1 MAPEGLMTRPS
12 GALNALARS
21 FIKRAVSII
30 QSKSQGTAMSEG
42 VRPEVR
48 YKRILLK
55 LSGEILAGDKSG
67 GIDAEII
74 NALVRQIREVADLG
88 VEVGIVIG
96 GGNIFRGVQAG
107 SQGLDRVTGDYMG
120 MLATA
125 INALAL
131 QDRLEAE
138 GVDTRVLSAIEMKEI
153 SEPYIKRRATRHL
166 EKGRV
171 VIFACGTGNP
181 FFTTDTAASLRAM
194 EISAEVLLKGTKV
207 DAVYDSDPV
216 KNKDAKPYREISF
229 MDVLQKGL
237 RVMDTAAI
245 SLCMDNNLPII
256 VFNVGVEGNLR
267 GIVCGDRVGTLV
279 QG

>member
-1 MAPEGLMTRPS
+1 MVE
-12 GALNALARS
+12 
-21 FIKRAVSII
+21 I
-30 QSKSQGTAMSEG
+30 QEAG
-42 VRPEVR
+42 VK
-48 YKRILLK
+48 YKRIMLK
-55 LSGEILAGDKSG
+55 LSGEILAGENSG
-67 GIDAEII
+67 GIDPDIL
-74 NALVRQIREVADLG
+74 NRLVAQIREVSRLG
-88 VEVGIVIG
+88 VQIAIVIG
-96 GGNIFRGVQAG
+96 GGNIFRGIQAG
-107 SQGLDRVTGDYMG
+107 SQGLDRITGDYMG

-153 SEPYIKRRATRHL
+153 SEPYIKRRAPRHL

-194 EISAEVLLKGTKV
+194 EMGAEILLKGTKV
-207 DAVYDSDPV
+207 DAIYDCDPV
-216 KNKDAKPYREISF
+216 KNKDAKPFTKISF
-229 MDVLQKGL
+229 MDVLQRGL

-245 SLCMDNNLPII
+245 SLCMDNNLPIV

-267 GIVCGDRVGTLV
+267 RIVCGESVGTLV

>member
-1 MAPEGLMTRPS
+1 
-12 GALNALARS
+12 
-21 FIKRAVSII
+21 
-30 QSKSQGTAMSEG
+30 MSEIK
-42 VRPEVR
+42 

-55 LSGEILAGDKSG
+55 LSGEILAGDKG
-67 GIDAEII
+67 MGIDPAIVKT
-74 NALVRQIREVADLG
+74 LVAQIREVVQLG
-88 VEVGIVIG
+88 VQVAVVIG
-96 GGNIFRGVQAG
+96 GGNIFRGVQGGGA
-107 SQGLDRVTGDYMG
+107 QGIERVTGDYMG

-138 GVDTRVLSAIEMKEI
+138 GVYTRVLSAIEMRQI
-153 SEPYIKRRATRHL
+153 SEPYIRRRATRHL

-171 VIFACGTGNP
+171 VVFACGTGNP

-194 EISAEVLLKGTKV
+194 EMGAEVLLKGTKV

-216 KNKDAKPYREISF
+216 KNPDAKPFQTISF
-229 MDVLQKGL
+229 MDVLQQGL

-245 SLCMDNNLPII
+245 SLCMDNHLPIV
-256 VFNVGVEGNLR
+256 VFNIGVEGNLR
-267 GIVCGDRVGTLV
+267 RIVCGEPVGTLV

>member
-1 MAPEGLMTRPS
+1 MVE
-12 GALNALARS
+12 
-21 FIKRAVSII
+21 I
-30 QSKSQGTAMSEG
+30 QEAG
-42 VRPEVR
+42 VK
-48 YKRILLK
+48 YKRIMLK
-55 LSGEILAGDKSG
+55 LSGEILAGENSG
-67 GIDAEII
+67 GIDPDIL
-74 NALVRQIREVADLG
+74 NRLVAQIREVSRLG
-88 VEVGIVIG
+88 VQIAIVIG
-96 GGNIFRGVQAG
+96 GGNIFRGIQAG
-107 SQGLDRVTGDYMG
+107 SQGLDRITGDYMG

-194 EISAEVLLKGTKV
+194 EMGAEILLKGTKV
-207 DAVYDSDPV
+207 DAIYDSDPV
-216 KNKDAKPYREISF
+216 KNKDAKHFTKISF
-229 MDVLQKGL
+229 MDVLQRGL

-245 SLCMDNNLPII
+245 SLCMDNNLPIV

-267 GIVCGDRVGTLV
+267 RIVCGESVGTLV

>member
-1 MAPEGLMTRPS
+1 MA
-12 GALNALARS
+12 A
-21 FIKRAVSII
+21 IK
-30 QSKSQGTAMSEG
+30 
-42 VRPEVR
+42 

-55 LSGEILAGDKSG
+55 LSGEILAGDNQG
-67 GIDAEII
+67 GIDPNIL
-74 NALVRQIREVADLG
+74 NQLVSQIKEVSELG
-88 VEVGIVIG
+88 IQTAIVIG

-138 GVDTRVLSAIEMKEI
+138 GVYTRVLSAIEMKEI

-194 EISAEVLLKGTKV
+194 EMEADVLLKGTKV
-207 DAVYDSDPV
+207 DYVYDSDPK
-216 KNKDAKPYREISF
+216 KNKEAQPFKHISF
-229 MDVLQKGL
+229 MDVLQRGL

-245 SLCMDNNLPII
+245 SLCMDNKLPII
-256 VFNVGVEGNLR
+256 VFNVGVQGNLR
-267 GIVCGDRVGTLV
+267 RIVHGEQVGTLV
-279 QG
+279 EG

>member
-1 MAPEGLMTRPS
+1 MAS
-12 GALNALARS
+12 
-21 FIKRAVSII
+21 IK
-30 QSKSQGTAMSEG
+30 
-42 VRPEVR
+42 

-55 LSGEILAGDKSG
+55 LSGEILAGENQG
-67 GIDAEII
+67 GIDPQIL
-74 NALVRQIREVADLG
+74 NQLVSQIREVSELG
-88 VEVGIVIG
+88 IEIAIVIG

-131 QDRLEAE
+131 QDRLESE
-138 GVDTRVLSAIEMKEI
+138 GVFTRVLSAIEMKEI

-194 EISAEVLLKGTKV
+194 EMGADVLLKGTKV
-207 DAVYDSDPV
+207 DYVYDSDPK
-216 KNKDAKPYREISF
+216 KNSDARPFKQISF
-229 MDVLQKGL
+229 MEVLQRGL

-245 SLCMDNNLPII
+245 SLCMDNQLPII

-267 GIVCGDRVGTLV
+267 RIVQGESVGTLV
-279 QG
+279 EG

>member
-1 MAPEGLMTRPS
+1 MVE
-12 GALNALARS
+12 
-21 FIKRAVSII
+21 I
-30 QSKSQGTAMSEG
+30 QEAG
-42 VRPEVR
+42 VK
-48 YKRILLK
+48 YKRIMLQ
-55 LSGEILAGDKSG
+55 LSGEILAGENSG
-67 GIDAEII
+67 GIDPDIL
-74 NALVRQIREVADLG
+74 NRLVMQIREVSRLG
-88 VEVGIVIG
+88 VQIAIVIG
-96 GGNIFRGVQAG
+96 GGNIFRGIQAG
-107 SQGLDRVTGDYMG
+107 SQGLDRITGDYMG

-194 EISAEVLLKGTKV
+194 EMGAEILLKGTKV
-207 DAVYDSDPV
+207 DAIYDSDPV
-216 KNKDAKPYREISF
+216 KNKDAKPFTKISF
-229 MDVLQKGL
+229 MDVLQRGL

-245 SLCMDNNLPII
+245 SLCMDNNLPIV

-267 GIVCGDRVGTLV
+267 RIVCGESVGTLV